1 MASDESTNK
10 NLFDLMDKATE
21 QIEKKKQ
28 KPVTMNQLFSIL
40 KEQGQNWRD
49 EHVKVLKNGEE
60 CIQYVPPRTIADI
73 LKRYVLFAVI
83 GKKEKDFEKANL
95 AYYDLDAGI
104 YKYNVT
110 SIQKLIIA
118 VERNA
123 NIKQRKETMEYLR
136 LDAPQKHPTDS
147 RNLIIVGNGVFNK
160 KTKKL
165 EPYSPKYIFTSKIS
179 TNYNPQAQEPN
190 FKGWSLSKWFKDI
203 AENDKDK
210 ETLLWQSL
218 ACSINP
224 NLTPDVA
231 IFLVDNG
238 QGRTGKSTF
247 ERLLENLVGIDNH
260 APLKLKEFENDFKL
274 ANAQGVK
281 LIIGDDNNPNDYN
294 KTSENFK
301 RVATG
306 ETILINPKSLP
317 LFSTQFNCFIVQS
330 MNGLPRF
337 KDDSDAL
344 LRRIKIIKFN
354 HQYNDKTA
362 NKDIKE
368 KYIKDKR
375 LLEWILSKVIIMD
388 FDFMIDTEESRQEIK
403 ELKIANDPVAY
414 YVNEHL
420 DDLKSK
426 RLPIVFLFKHFQATS
441 DYENNPQKMKQQT
454 FTRRI
459 RPLLESKGY
468 TYSRNSLAPLTY
480 WNTDDEKLLEQYDI
494 NYKYR
499 VKVDIAKYQPLFEK
513 PENNQDKTNI

>member
-1 MASDESTNK
+1 MTSNNID
-10 NLFDLMDKATE
+10 DLLDKATK
-21 QIEKKKQ
+21 QQEKQKQ
-28 KPVTMNQLFSIL
+28 KPVNMNQLFSIL

-60 CIQYVPPRTIADI
+60 RIQHVPPRTIADI
-73 LKRYVLFAVI
+73 LKRYVIFAVI

-110 SIQKLIIA
+110 NIQKLIIA
-118 VERNA
+118 VERSTS
-123 NIKQRKETMEYLR
+123 IKQRRETMEYLR
-136 LDAPQKHPTDS
+136 LEAQRKRPTDS

-179 TNYNPQAQEPN
+179 TNYNPQAQEPD
-190 FKGWSLSKWFKDI
+190 FKGWSLSEWFKDI

-260 APLKLKEFENDFKL
+260 APLKLKEFEEDFKL

-306 ETILINPKSLP
+306 ETILVNPKGQP
-317 LFSTQFNCFIVQS
+317 PFSTQFNCFIVQS

-375 LLEWILSKVIIMD
+375 LLEWILSKVIVMD
-388 FDFMIDTEESRQEIK
+388 FDFMTDTEESRQEIK

-414 YVNEHL
+414 YVNEYV
-420 DDLKSK
+420 DDIKSA
-426 RLPIVFLFKHFQATS
+426 RVPTMYHFKLFQATS
-441 DYENNPQKMKQQT
+441 DYENNPQKMKQST
-454 FTRRI
+454 FTRRLK
-459 RPLLESKGY
+459 PLLEAKGY
-468 TYSRNSLAPLTY
+468 TYSKNNLAPLTY
-480 WNTDDEKLLEQYDI
+480 WNVDDEKLLEKYDI

-499 VKVDIAKYQPLFEK
+499 FKVDIQKKQPLFEK
-513 PENNQDKTNI
+513 PQDDQNKSN

>member
-1 MASDESTNK
+1 MPENNMSD
-10 NLFDLMDKATE
+10 LLDKATE

-40 KEQGQNWRD
+40 KEQGQSWRD

-60 CIQYVPPRTIADI
+60 RIQYVPPRTIADI
-73 LKRYVLFAVI
+73 LKRYVIFAVI

-95 AYYDLDAGI
+95 AYYDLDDGI

-110 SIQKLIIA
+110 NIQKLIIA
-118 VERNA
+118 VERSTS
-123 NIKQRKETMEYLR
+123 IKQRRETMEYLR
-136 LDAPQKHPTDS
+136 LEAQRKRPSDDS
-147 RNLIIVGNGVFNK
+147 NLIIVGNGVFNK

-165 EPYSPKYIFTSKIS
+165 EPYNPRYIFTSKIS
-179 TNYNPQAQEPN
+179 TNYNPDAQEPN
-190 FKGWSLSKWFKDI
+190 FKGWSLSEWFKDI

-260 APLKLKEFENDFKL
+260 APLKLKEFEEDFKL

-306 ETILINPKSLP
+306 ETVLINPKGQP
-317 LFSTQFNCFIVQS
+317 PFSTQFNCFIVQS

-375 LLEWILSKVIIMD
+375 LLEWILSKVIVMD
-388 FDFMIDTEESRQEIK
+388 FDFMTDTEESQQEIK

-414 YVNEHL
+414 YVNEYV
-420 DDLKSK
+420 DDIKSA
-426 RLPIVFLFKHFQATS
+426 RVPTMYHFKLFQATS
-441 DYENNPQKMKQQT
+441 DYENNPQKMKQST
-454 FTRRI
+454 FTRRLK
-459 RPLLESKGY
+459 PLLEAKGY
-468 TYSRNSLAPLTY
+468 TYSKNNLAPLTY
-480 WNTDDEKLLEQYDI
+480 WNVDDEKLLERYDI

-499 VKVDIAKYQPLFEK
+499 FKVDIQKKQPLFEK
-513 PENNQDKTNI
+513 PQDDQNKSN

>member
-21 QIEKKKQ
+21 QIEKRKN
-28 KPVTMNQLFSIL
+28 KPATMTQLFSIL

-49 EHVKVLKNGEE
+49 EHIKVLKNGEE
-60 CIQYVPPRTIADI
+60 RIQYVPPRTIADI
-73 LKRYVLFAVI
+73 LKRYVIFAVI

-95 AYYDLDAGI
+95 AYYDLDDGI

-110 SIQKLIIA
+110 NIQKLIIA
-118 VERNA
+118 VERSTS
-123 NIKQRKETMEYLR
+123 IKQRRETMEYLR
-136 LDAPQKHPTDS
+136 LEAQRKRPSDDS
-147 RNLIIVGNGVFNK
+147 NLIIVGNGVFNK

-165 EPYSPKYIFTSKIS
+165 EPYNPRYIFTSKIS
-179 TNYNPQAQEPN
+179 TNYNPQAQEPD
-190 FKGWSLSKWFKDI
+190 FKGWSLSEWFKDI

-210 ETLLWQSL
+210 EKLLWQSL

-260 APLKLKEFENDFKL
+260 APLKLKEFEEDFKL

-306 ETILINPKSLP
+306 ETVLINPKGQP
-317 LFSTQFNCFIVQS
+317 PFSTQFNCFIVQS

-388 FDFMIDTEESRQEIK
+388 FDFMTDTEESRQEIK

-414 YVNEHL
+414 YVNTYVDE
-420 DDLKSK
+420 LKSL
-426 RLPIVFLFKHFQATS
+426 RVPTMFHFKLFQATS
-441 DYENNPQKMKQQT
+441 DYENDPQKMKQST
-454 FTRRI
+454 FTRRLK
-459 RPLLESKGY
+459 PLLEAKGY
-468 TYSRNSLAPLTY
+468 TYSKNTLAPLTY
-480 WNTDDEKLLEQYDI
+480 WNTDDEKLLEKYDI

-499 VKVDIAKYQPLFEK
+499 FKVKITKYQPLFEK
-513 PENNQDKTNI
+513 STR

>member
-1 MASDESTNK
+1 MTSNNID
-10 NLFDLMDKATE
+10 DLLDKATK
-21 QIEKKKQ
+21 QQEKQKQ
-28 KPVTMNQLFSIL
+28 KPVTMSQLFSIL

-60 CIQYVPPRTIADI
+60 KIQHIPPRTIADI
-73 LKRYVLFAVI
+73 LKRYVIFAVI

-110 SIQKLIIA
+110 NIQKLIIA
-118 VERNA
+118 VERSTS
-123 NIKQRKETMEYLR
+123 IKQRRETMEYLR
-136 LDAPQKHPTDS
+136 LEAQRKRPSDDS
-147 RNLIIVGNGVFNK
+147 NLIIVGNGVFNK

-165 EPYSPKYIFTSKIS
+165 EPYNPRYIFTSKIS
-179 TNYNPQAQEPN
+179 TNYNPEAPEPN
-190 FKGWSLSKWFKDI
+190 FEGWSLSEWFKDI
-203 AENDKDK
+203 AEDDKDK

-231 IFLVDNG
+231 IFLVDSG

-260 APLKLKEFENDFKL
+260 APLKLKEFEEDFKL

-306 ETILINPKSLP
+306 ENVLINPKGQP
-317 LFSTQFNCFIVQS
+317 PFSTQFNCFIVQS

-375 LLEWILSKVIIMD
+375 LLEWILSKVIVMD
-388 FDFMIDTEESRQEIK
+388 FDFMTDTEESRQEIK

-414 YVNEHL
+414 YVNEYV
-420 DDLKSK
+420 DDIKSA
-426 RLPIVFLFKHFQATS
+426 RVPTMYHFKLFQATS
-441 DYENNPQKMKQQT
+441 DYENNPQKMKQST
-454 FTRRI
+454 FTRRLK
-459 RPLLESKGY
+459 PLLEAKGY
-468 TYSRNSLAPLTY
+468 TYSKNNLAPLTY
-480 WNTDDEKLLEQYDI
+480 WNIDDEKLLEKYDI

-499 VKVDIAKYQPLFEK
+499 FKVDIQKKQPLFEK
-513 PENNQDKTNI
+513 PQDDQNKSN

>member
-10 NLFDLMDKATE
+10 SLFDLMDKATE
-21 QIEKKKQ
+21 QQEKQKQ
-28 KPVTMNQLFSIL
+28 KPVTMTQLFSIL
-40 KEQGQNWRD
+40 REQGQNWRD

-60 CIQYVPPRTIADI
+60 RIQHVPPRTIADI
-73 LKRYVLFAVI
+73 LKRYVIFAVI

-95 AYYDLDAGI
+95 AYYDLDDGI

-110 SIQKLIIA
+110 NIQKLIIA
-118 VERNA
+118 VERSTS
-123 NIKQRKETMEYLR
+123 IKQRRETMEYLR
-136 LDAPQKHPTDS
+136 LEAQRKRPSDDS
-147 RNLIIVGNGVFNK
+147 NLIIVGNGVFNK

-165 EPYSPKYIFTSKIS
+165 EPYNPRYIFTSKIS
-179 TNYNPQAQEPN
+179 TNYNPQAQEPD
-190 FKGWSLSKWFKDI
+190 FKGWSLSNWFKDI

-210 ETLLWQSL
+210 EKLLWQSL

-260 APLKLKEFENDFKL
+260 APLKLKEFEEDFKL

-306 ETILINPKSLP
+306 ETILVNPKGQP
-317 LFSTQFNCFIVQS
+317 PFSTQFNCFIVQS

-375 LLEWILSKVIIMD
+375 LLEWILSKVIVMD
-388 FDFMIDTEESRQEIK
+388 FDFMTDTEESRQEIK

-414 YVNEHL
+414 YVNEYV
-420 DDLKSK
+420 DDIKSA
-426 RLPIVFLFKHFQATS
+426 RVPTMYHFKLFQATS
-441 DYENNPQKMKQQT
+441 DYENNPQKMKQST
-454 FTRRI
+454 FTRRLK
-459 RPLLESKGY
+459 PLLEAKGY
-468 TYSRNSLAPLTY
+468 TYSKNNLAPLTY
-480 WNTDDEKLLEQYDI
+480 WNVDDEKLLEKYDI

-499 VKVDIAKYQPLFEK
+499 FKVDIQKKQPLFEK
-513 PENNQDKTNI
+513 PQDDQNKSN

>member
-1 MASDESTNK
+1 MTSNNID
-10 NLFDLMDKATE
+10 DLLDKATK
-21 QIEKKKQ
+21 QQEKQKQ
-28 KPVTMNQLFSIL
+28 KPVNMNQLFSIL
-40 KEQGQNWRD
+40 KEQGQSWRD

-60 CIQYVPPRTIADI
+60 RIQHVPPRTIADI
-73 LKRYVLFAVI
+73 LKKYVIFAVI

-95 AYYDLDAGI
+95 AYYDLDDGI

-110 SIQKLIIA
+110 NIQKLIIA
-118 VERNA
+118 VERSTS
-123 NIKQRKETMEYLR
+123 IKQRRETMEYLR
-136 LDAPQKHPTDS
+136 LEAQRKHPSDDS
-147 RNLIIVGNGVFNK
+147 NLIIVGNGVFNK

-165 EPYSPKYIFTSKIS
+165 EPYNPRYIFTSKIS
-179 TNYNPQAQEPN
+179 TNYNPEAPEPN
-190 FKGWSLSKWFKDI
+190 FKGWSLSSWFKDI

-210 ETLLWQSL
+210 DTLLWQSL

-260 APLKLKEFENDFKL
+260 APLKLKEFEEDFKL

-306 ETILINPKSLP
+306 ETVLINPKGQP
-317 LFSTQFNCFIVQS
+317 PFSTQFNCFIVQS

-388 FDFMIDTEESRQEIK
+388 FDFMTDTEESRQEIK

-414 YVNEHL
+414 YVNEYV
-420 DDLKSK
+420 DDIKSA
-426 RLPIVFLFKHFQATS
+426 RVPTMYHFKLFQATS
-441 DYENNPQKMKQQT
+441 DYENNPQKMKQST
-454 FTRRI
+454 FTRRLK
-459 RPLLESKGY
+459 PLLEAKGY
-468 TYSRNSLAPLTY
+468 TYSKNNLAPLTY
-480 WNTDDEKLLEQYDI
+480 WNVDDEKLLEKYDI

-499 VKVDIAKYQPLFEK
+499 FKVDIQKKQPLFEK
-513 PENNQDKTNI
+513 PQDDQNKSN

>member
-1 MASDESTNK
+1 MTSNNID
-10 NLFDLMDKATE
+10 DLLDKATK
-21 QIEKKKQ
+21 QQEKQKQ

-60 CIQYVPPRTIADI
+60 KIQHIPPRTIADI
-73 LKRYVLFAVI
+73 LKRYVIFAVI

-95 AYYDLDAGI
+95 AYYDLDDGI

-110 SIQKLIIA
+110 NIQKLIIA
-118 VERNA
+118 VERSTS
-123 NIKQRKETMEYLR
+123 IKQRRETMEYLR
-136 LDAPQKHPTDS
+136 LEAQRKRPSDDS
-147 RNLIIVGNGVFNK
+147 NLIIVGNGVFNK
-160 KTKKL
+160 NTKKL
-165 EPYSPKYIFTSKIS
+165 EPYNPRYIFTSKIS

-190 FKGWSLSKWFKDI
+190 FKGWSLSEWFKDI

-260 APLKLKEFENDFKL
+260 APLKLKEFEEDFKL

-306 ETILINPKSLP
+306 ETVLINPKGQP
-317 LFSTQFNCFIVQS
+317 PFSTQFNCFIVQS

-375 LLEWILSKVIIMD
+375 LLEWILSKVIVMD
-388 FDFMIDTEESRQEIK
+388 FDFMTDTEESRQEIK

-414 YVNEHL
+414 YVNEYI
-420 DDLKSK
+420 DDIKSA
-426 RLPIVFLFKHFQATS
+426 RVPTMYHFKLFQATS
-441 DYENNPQKMKQQT
+441 DYENNPQKMKQST
-454 FTRRI
+454 FTRRLK
-459 RPLLESKGY
+459 PLLDAKGY
-468 TYSRNSLAPLTY
+468 TYSKNNLAPLTY
-480 WNTDDEKLLEQYDI
+480 WNVDDEKLLEKYDI

-499 VKVDIAKYQPLFEK
+499 FKVDIQKKQPLFEK
-513 PENNQDKTNI
+513 PQDDQNKSN

>member
-1 MASDESTNK
+1 M
-10 NLFDLMDKATE
+10 LFR
-21 QIEKKKQ
+21 
-28 KPVTMNQLFSIL
+28 S
-40 KEQGQNWRD
+40 
-49 EHVKVLKNGEE
+49 
-60 CIQYVPPRTIADI
+60 
-73 LKRYVLFAVI
+73 
-83 GKKEKDFEKANL
+83 
-95 AYYDLDAGI
+95 
-104 YKYNVT
+104 
-110 SIQKLIIA
+110 
-118 VERNA
+118 
-123 NIKQRKETMEYLR
+123 
-136 LDAPQKHPTDS
+136 
-147 RNLIIVGNGVFNK
+147 
-160 KTKKL
+160 
-165 EPYSPKYIFTSKIS
+165 
-179 TNYNPQAQEPN
+179 QAQEPN
-190 FKGWSLSKWFKDI
+190 FKGWSLSSWFKDI

-375 LLEWILSKVIIMD
+375 LLEWILSKVIVMD
-388 FDFMIDTEESRQEIK
+388 FDFMTDTEESRQEIK

-414 YVNEHL
+414 YVNEHI
-420 DDLKSK
+420 DDLKSQ

-459 RPLLESKGY
+459 RPLLEAKGY
-468 TYSRNSLAPLTY
+468 TYSRNNLAPLNY
-480 WNTDDEKLLEQYDI
+480 WNVDDKKLLEQYDI

-499 VKVDIAKYQPLFEK
+499 VKVEIQKKQPLFEK
-513 PENNQDKTNI
+513 PDEPDQKAE

>member
-1 MASDESTNK
+1 MAENNMSD
-10 NLFDLMDKATE
+10 LLDKATNK
-21 QIEKKKQ
+21 IEKQKQ
-28 KPVTMNQLFSIL
+28 KPVNMNQLFSIL
-40 KEQGQNWRD
+40 KDQGQSWRD

-60 CIQYVPPRTIADI
+60 RIQHVPPRTIADI
-73 LKRYVLFAVI
+73 LKKYVIFAVI

-110 SIQKLIIA
+110 NIQKLIIA
-118 VERNA
+118 VERSTS
-123 NIKQRKETMEYLR
+123 IKQRRETMEYLR
-136 LDAPQKHPTDS
+136 LEAQRKRPSDDS
-147 RNLIIVGNGVFNK
+147 NLIIVGNGVFNK

-165 EPYSPKYIFTSKIS
+165 EPYNPRYIFTSKIS
-179 TNYNPQAQEPN
+179 TNYNPQAQEPD
-190 FKGWSLSKWFKDI
+190 FKGWSLSEWFKDI

-218 ACSINP
+218 ACAINP

-260 APLKLKEFENDFKL
+260 APLKLKEFEEDFKL

-306 ETILINPKSLP
+306 ETILVNPKGQP
-317 LFSTQFNCFIVQS
+317 PFSTQFNCFIVQS

-375 LLEWILSKVIIMD
+375 LLEWILSKVIVMA
-388 FDFMIDTEESRQEIK
+388 FDFMTDTEESRQEIK

-414 YVNEHL
+414 YVNEYV
-420 DDLKSK
+420 DDIKSA
-426 RLPIVFLFKHFQATS
+426 RVPTMYHFKLFQATS
-441 DYENNPQKMKQQT
+441 DYENNPQKMKQST
-454 FTRRI
+454 FTRRLK
-459 RPLLESKGY
+459 PLLEAKGY
-468 TYSRNSLAPLTY
+468 TYSKNNLAPLTY
-480 WNTDDEKLLEQYDI
+480 WNVDDEKLLEKYDI

-499 VKVDIAKYQPLFEK
+499 FKVDIQKKQPLFEK
-513 PENNQDKTNI
+513 PQDDQNKSN

>member
-10 NLFDLMDKATE
+10 GLFDLMDKATE
-21 QIEKKKQ
+21 QMEKKKQ

-60 CIQYVPPRTIADI
+60 RIQYVPPRTIADI
-73 LKRYVLFAVI
+73 LKRYVIFAVI

-95 AYYDLDAGI
+95 AYYDLDDGI

-110 SIQKLIIA
+110 NIQKLIIA
-118 VERNA
+118 VERSTS
-123 NIKQRKETMEYLR
+123 IKQRRETMEYLR
-136 LDAPQKHPTDS
+136 LEAQRKRPSDDS
-147 RNLIIVGNGVFNK
+147 NLIIVGNGVFNK

-165 EPYSPKYIFTSKIS
+165 EPYNPRYIFTSKIS
-179 TNYNPQAQEPN
+179 TNYNPQAQEPD
-190 FKGWSLSKWFKDI
+190 FKGWSLSEWFKDI

-260 APLKLKEFENDFKL
+260 APLKLKEFEEDFKL

-306 ETILINPKSLP
+306 ETVLINPKGQP
-317 LFSTQFNCFIVQS
+317 PFSTQFNCFIVQS

-375 LLEWILSKVIIMD
+375 LLEWILSKVIVMD
-388 FDFMIDTEESRQEIK
+388 FDFMTDTEESRQEIK

-414 YVNEHL
+414 YVNEYV
-420 DDLKSK
+420 DDIKSA
-426 RLPIVFLFKHFQATS
+426 RVPTMYHFKLFQATS
-441 DYENNPQKMKQQT
+441 DYENNPQKMKQST
-454 FTRRI
+454 FTRRLK
-459 RPLLESKGY
+459 PLLEAKGY
-468 TYSRNSLAPLTY
+468 TYSKNNLAPLTY
-480 WNTDDEKLLEQYDI
+480 WNTDDEKLLEKYDI

-499 VKVDIAKYQPLFEK
+499 FKVDIQKKQPLFEK
-513 PENNQDKTNI
+513 PQDDQNKSN

>member
-10 NLFDLMDKATE
+10 GLFDLMDKATE
-21 QIEKKKQ
+21 QMEQRKNE
-28 KPVTMNQLFSIL
+28 PTTMTQLFSIL
-40 KEQGQNWRD
+40 REQGQNWRN

-60 CIQYVPPRTIADI
+60 RIQYVPPRTIADI
-73 LKRYVLFAVI
+73 LKRYVIFAVI

-95 AYYDLDAGI
+95 AYYDLDDGI

-110 SIQKLIIA
+110 NIQKLIIA
-118 VERNA
+118 VERSTS
-123 NIKQRKETMEYLR
+123 IKQRRETMEYLR
-136 LDAPQKHPTDS
+136 LEAQRKHPSDDS
-147 RNLIIVGNGVFNK
+147 NLIIVGNGVFNK

-165 EPYSPKYIFTSKIS
+165 EPYNPRYIFTSKIS

-190 FKGWSLSKWFKDI
+190 FKGWSLSEWFKDI

-210 ETLLWQSL
+210 EKLLWQSL

-260 APLKLKEFENDFKL
+260 APLKLKEFEEDFKL

-306 ETILINPKSLP
+306 ETVLINPKGQP
-317 LFSTQFNCFIVQS
+317 PFSTQFNCFIVQS

-354 HQYNDKTA
+354 HQYNDSTA

-388 FDFMIDTEESRQEIK
+388 FDFMTDTEESRQEIK

-414 YVNEHL
+414 YVNTYIDE
-420 DDLKSK
+420 LKSL
-426 RLPIVFLFKHFQATS
+426 RVPTMFHFKLFQATS
-441 DYENNPQKMKQQT
+441 DYENNPQKMKQST
-454 FTRRI
+454 FTRRLK
-459 RPLLESKGY
+459 PLLEAKGY
-468 TYSRNSLAPLTY
+468 TYSKNTLAPLTY
-480 WNTDDEKLLEQYDI
+480 WNTDDEKLLEKYDI

-499 VKVDIAKYQPLFEK
+499 FKVEITKYQPLFEK
-513 PENNQDKTNI
+513 STR

>member
-1 MASDESTNK
+1 MPENNMSD
-10 NLFDLMDKATE
+10 LLDKATNKM
-21 QIEKKKQ
+21 EKQKQ

-60 CIQYVPPRTIADI
+60 RIQHVPPRTIADI
-73 LKRYVLFAVI
+73 LKRYVIFAVI

-95 AYYDLDAGI
+95 AYYDLDDGI

-110 SIQKLIIA
+110 NIQKLIIA
-118 VERNA
+118 VERSTS
-123 NIKQRKETMEYLR
+123 IKQRRETMEYLR
-136 LDAPQKHPTDS
+136 LEAQRKRPSDDS
-147 RNLIIVGNGVFNK
+147 NLIIVGNGVFNK

-165 EPYSPKYIFTSKIS
+165 EPYNPRYIFTSKIS
-179 TNYNPQAQEPN
+179 TNYNPQAQEPD
-190 FKGWSLSKWFKDI
+190 FKGWSLSNWFKDI
-203 AENDKDK
+203 AENDRDK
-210 ETLLWQSL
+210 EKLLWQSL

-260 APLKLKEFENDFKL
+260 APLKLKEFEEDFKL

-306 ETILINPKSLP
+306 ETVLINPKGQP
-317 LFSTQFNCFIVQS
+317 PFSTQFNCFIVQS

-375 LLEWILSKVIIMD
+375 LLEWILSKVIVMD
-388 FDFMIDTEESRQEIK
+388 FDFMTDTEESRQEIK

-414 YVNEHL
+414 YVNEYI
-420 DDLKSK
+420 DDIKSA
-426 RLPIVFLFKHFQATS
+426 RVPTMYHFKLFQATS
-441 DYENNPQKMKQQT
+441 DYENNPQKMKQST
-454 FTRRI
+454 FTRRLK
-459 RPLLESKGY
+459 PLLEAKGY
-468 TYSRNSLAPLTY
+468 TYSKNNLAPLTY
-480 WNTDDEKLLEQYDI
+480 WNIDDEKLLEKYDI

-499 VKVDIAKYQPLFEK
+499 FKVDIQKKQPLFEK
-513 PENNQDKTNI
+513 PQDDQNKSN

>member
-1 MASDESTNK
+1 MTSNNID
-10 NLFDLMDKATE
+10 DLLDKATE

-28 KPVTMNQLFSIL
+28 KPVNMNQLFSIL

-60 CIQYVPPRTIADI
+60 RIQYVPPRTIADI
-73 LKRYVLFAVI
+73 LKKYVIFAVI

-110 SIQKLIIA
+110 NIQKLIIA
-118 VERNA
+118 VERSTS
-123 NIKQRKETMEYLR
+123 IKQRRETMEYLR
-136 LDAPQKHPTDS
+136 LEAQRKRPSDDS
-147 RNLIIVGNGVFNK
+147 NLIIVGNGVFNK

-165 EPYSPKYIFTSKIS
+165 EPYNPRYIFTSKIS
-179 TNYNPQAQEPN
+179 TNYNPDAQEPD
-190 FKGWSLSKWFKDI
+190 FKGWSLSEWFKDI

-260 APLKLKEFENDFKL
+260 APLKLKEFEEDFKL

-306 ETILINPKSLP
+306 ETVLINPKGQP
-317 LFSTQFNCFIVQS
+317 PFSTQFNCFIVQS

-375 LLEWILSKVIIMD
+375 LLEWILSKVIVMD
-388 FDFMIDTEESRQEIK
+388 FDFMTDTEESRQEIK

-414 YVNEHL
+414 YVNEYV
-420 DDLKSK
+420 DDIKSA
-426 RLPIVFLFKHFQATS
+426 RVPTMYHFKLFQATS
-441 DYENNPQKMKQQT
+441 DYENNPQKMKQST
-454 FTRRI
+454 FTRRLK
-459 RPLLESKGY
+459 PLLEAKGY
-468 TYSRNSLAPLTY
+468 TYSKNNLAPLTY
-480 WNTDDEKLLEQYDI
+480 WNVDDEKLLEKYDI

-499 VKVDIAKYQPLFEK
+499 FKVDIQKKQPLFEK
-513 PENNQDKTNI
+513 PQDDQNKSN

>member
-1 MASDESTNK
+1 
-10 NLFDLMDKATE
+10 MDKATE

-28 KPVTMNQLFSIL
+28 KPVNMNQLFSIL
-40 KEQGQNWRD
+40 KEQGQSWRD

-60 CIQYVPPRTIADI
+60 RIQHVPPRTIADI
-73 LKRYVLFAVI
+73 LKKYVIFAVI

-95 AYYDLDAGI
+95 AYYDLDDGI

-110 SIQKLIIA
+110 NIQKLIIA
-118 VERNA
+118 VERSTS
-123 NIKQRKETMEYLR
+123 IKQRRETMEYLR
-136 LDAPQKHPTDS
+136 LEAQRKRPSDDS
-147 RNLIIVGNGVFNK
+147 NLIIVGNGVFNK

-165 EPYSPKYIFTSKIS
+165 EPYNPRYIFTSKIS
-179 TNYNPQAQEPN
+179 TNYNPEAQEPD
-190 FKGWSLSKWFKDI
+190 FKGWSLSEWFKDI

-218 ACSINP
+218 ACAINP

-260 APLKLKEFENDFKL
+260 APLKLKEFEEDFKL

-306 ETILINPKSLP
+306 ETILINPKGQP
-317 LFSTQFNCFIVQS
+317 PFSTQFNCFIVQS

-375 LLEWILSKVIIMD
+375 LLEWILSKVIVMD
-388 FDFMIDTEESRQEIK
+388 FDFMTDTEESRQEIK

-414 YVNEHL
+414 YVNEYV
-420 DDLKSK
+420 DDIKSA
-426 RLPIVFLFKHFQATS
+426 RAPTMYHFKLFQATS
-441 DYENNPQKMKQQT
+441 DYENNPQKMKQST
-454 FTRRI
+454 FTRRLK
-459 RPLLESKGY
+459 PLLEAKGC
-468 TYSRNSLAPLTY
+468 TYSKNNLAPLTY
-480 WNTDDEKLLEQYDI
+480 WNVDDEKLLEKYDI

-499 VKVDIAKYQPLFEK
+499 FKVDVQKKQPLFEK
-513 PENNQDKTNI
+513 PQDDQNKSN

>member
-10 NLFDLMDKATE
+10 SLFDLMDKATE
-21 QIEKKKQ
+21 QQEKQKE

-60 CIQYVPPRTIADI
+60 RIQHVPPRTIADI
-73 LKRYVLFAVI
+73 LKRYVIFAVI

-110 SIQKLIIA
+110 NIQKLIIA
-118 VERNA
+118 VERSTS
-123 NIKQRKETMEYLR
+123 IKQRRETMEYLR
-136 LDAPQKHPTDS
+136 LEAQRKRPSDDS
-147 RNLIIVGNGVFNK
+147 NLIIVGNGVFNK
-160 KTKKL
+160 KAKKL
-165 EPYSPKYIFTSKIS
+165 EPYNPRYIFTSKIS
-179 TNYNPQAQEPN
+179 TNYNPEAQEPD
-190 FKGWSLSKWFKDI
+190 FKGWSLSEWFKDI

-218 ACSINP
+218 ACAINP

-260 APLKLKEFENDFKL
+260 APLKLKEFEEDFKL

-306 ETILINPKSLP
+306 ETILINPKGQP
-317 LFSTQFNCFIVQS
+317 PFSTQFNCFIVQS

-375 LLEWILSKVIIMD
+375 LLEWILSKVIVMD
-388 FDFMIDTEESRQEIK
+388 FDFMTDTEESRQEIK

-414 YVNEHL
+414 YVNEHI
-420 DDLKSK
+420 DDLKSQ

-459 RPLLESKGY
+459 RPLLEAKGY
-468 TYSRNSLAPLTY
+468 TYNRNNLAPLTY

-499 VKVDIAKYQPLFEK
+499 VKVEIQKKQPLFEK
-513 PENNQDKTNI
+513 PDEPDQKAE

>member
-1 MASDESTNK
+1 MPENNMSD
-10 NLFDLMDKATE
+10 LLDKATE

-28 KPVTMNQLFSIL
+28 KPVNMNQLFNIL

-60 CIQYVPPRTIADI
+60 RIQHVPPRTIADI
-73 LKRYVLFAVI
+73 LKRYVIFAVI

-110 SIQKLIIA
+110 NIQKLIIA
-118 VERNA
+118 VERSTS
-123 NIKQRKETMEYLR
+123 IKQRRETMEYLR
-136 LDAPQKHPTDS
+136 LEAQRKRPSDDS
-147 RNLIIVGNGVFNK
+147 NLIIVGNGVFNK

-165 EPYSPKYIFTSKIS
+165 EPYNPRYIFTSKIS
-179 TNYNPQAQEPN
+179 TNYNPDAQEPN
-190 FKGWSLSKWFKDI
+190 FKGWSLSEWFKDI

-260 APLKLKEFENDFKL
+260 APLKLKEFEEDFKL

-306 ETILINPKSLP
+306 ETVLINPKGQP
-317 LFSTQFNCFIVQS
+317 PFSTQFNCFIVQS

-354 HQYNDKTA
+354 HQYNDSTA

-375 LLEWILSKVIIMD
+375 LLEWILSKVIVMD
-388 FDFMIDTEESRQEIK
+388 FDFMTDTEESRQEIK

-414 YVNEHL
+414 YVNTYVDE
-420 DDLKSK
+420 LKSL
-426 RLPIVFLFKHFQATS
+426 RVPTMFHFKLFQATS
-441 DYENNPQKMKQQT
+441 DYENNPQKMKQST
-454 FTRRI
+454 FTRRLK
-459 RPLLESKGY
+459 PLLEAKGY
-468 TYSRNSLAPLTY
+468 TYSKNNLAPLTY
-480 WNTDDEKLLEQYDI
+480 WNVDDEKLLEKYDI

-499 VKVDIAKYQPLFEK
+499 FKVDIQKKQPLFEK
-513 PENNQDKTNI
+513 PQDDQNKSN

>member
-10 NLFDLMDKATE
+10 GLFDLMDKATKQQE
-21 QIEKKKQ
+21 KQ
-28 KPVTMNQLFSIL
+28 KQNPVTMTQLFSIL

-60 CIQYVPPRTIADI
+60 RIQHVPPRTIADI
-73 LKRYVLFAVI
+73 LKRYVIFAVI

-95 AYYDLDAGI
+95 AYYDLDDGI

-110 SIQKLIIA
+110 NIQKLIIA
-118 VERNA
+118 VERSTS
-123 NIKQRKETMEYLR
+123 IKQRRETMEYLR
-136 LDAPQKHPTDS
+136 LEAQRKHPSDDS
-147 RNLIIVGNGVFNK
+147 NLIIVGNGVFNK

-165 EPYSPKYIFTSKIS
+165 EPYNPRYIFTSKIS
-179 TNYNPQAQEPN
+179 TNYNPQAQEPD
-190 FKGWSLSKWFKDI
+190 FKGWSLSSWFKDI

-260 APLKLKEFENDFKL
+260 APLKLKEFEEDFKL

-306 ETILINPKSLP
+306 ETVLINPKGQP
-317 LFSTQFNCFIVQS
+317 PFSTQFNCFIVQS

-388 FDFMIDTEESRQEIK
+388 FDFMTDTEESRQEIK

-414 YVNEHL
+414 YVNEHI
-420 DDLKSK
+420 DELKSQ
-426 RLPIVFLFKHFQATS
+426 RLPTVFLFKHFQATS

-454 FTRRI
+454 FTRRLK
-459 RPLLESKGY
+459 PLLESKGY
-468 TYSRNSLAPLTY
+468 IYSKKNLAPLTY
-480 WNTDDEKLLEQYDI
+480 WNVDDEKLLEQYDI

-499 VKVDIAKYQPLFEK
+499 VKVDITKCQPLFER
-513 PENNQDKTNI
+513 PQDNDNKTD

>member
-1 MASDESTNK
+1 MTSNNID
-10 NLFDLMDKATE
+10 DLLDKATK
-21 QIEKKKQ
+21 QQEKQKQ

-60 CIQYVPPRTIADI
+60 KIQHIPPRTIADI
-73 LKRYVLFAVI
+73 LKRYVIFAVI

-95 AYYDLDAGI
+95 AYYDLDDGI

-110 SIQKLIIA
+110 NIQKLIIA
-118 VERNA
+118 VERSTS
-123 NIKQRKETMEYLR
+123 IKQRRETMEYLR
-136 LDAPQKHPTDS
+136 LEAQRKRPSDDS
-147 RNLIIVGNGVFNK
+147 NLIIVGNGVFNK
-160 KTKKL
+160 NTKKL
-165 EPYSPKYIFTSKIS
+165 EPYNPRYIFTSKIS

-190 FKGWSLSKWFKDI
+190 FKGWSLSEWFKDI
-203 AENDKDK
+203 AENDEDK

-260 APLKLKEFENDFKL
+260 APLKLKEFEEDFKL

-306 ETILINPKSLP
+306 ETVLINPKGQP
-317 LFSTQFNCFIVQS
+317 PFSTQFNCFIVQS

-375 LLEWILSKVIIMD
+375 LLEWILSKVIVMD
-388 FDFMIDTEESRQEIK
+388 FDFMTDTEESRQEIK

-414 YVNEHL
+414 YVNEYI
-420 DDLKSK
+420 DDIKSA
-426 RLPIVFLFKHFQATS
+426 RVPTMYHFKLFQATS
-441 DYENNPQKMKQQT
+441 DYENNPQKMKQST
-454 FTRRI
+454 FTRRLK
-459 RPLLESKGY
+459 PLLEAKGY
-468 TYSRNSLAPLTY
+468 TYSKNNLAPLTY
-480 WNTDDEKLLEQYDI
+480 WNVDDEKLLEKYDI

-499 VKVDIAKYQPLFEK
+499 FKVDIQKKQPLFEK
-513 PENNQDKTNI
+513 PQDDQNKSN

>member
-1 MASDESTNK
+1 MPENNMSDLLDIATNK
-10 NLFDLMDKATE
+10 L
-21 QIEKKKQ
+21 EKQKQ
-28 KPVTMNQLFSIL
+28 KPVNMNQLFSIL
-40 KEQGQNWRD
+40 KEQGQSWRD

-60 CIQYVPPRTIADI
+60 RIQHVPPRTIADI
-73 LKRYVLFAVI
+73 LKRYVIFAVI

-110 SIQKLIIA
+110 NIQKLIIA
-118 VERNA
+118 VERSTS
-123 NIKQRKETMEYLR
+123 IKQRRETMEYLR
-136 LDAPQKHPTDS
+136 LEAQRKRPSDDS
-147 RNLIIVGNGVFNK
+147 NLIIVGNGVFNK

-165 EPYSPKYIFTSKIS
+165 EPYNPRYIFTSKIS
-179 TNYNPQAQEPN
+179 TNYNPQAQEPD
-190 FKGWSLSKWFKDI
+190 FKGWSLSEWFKDI

-260 APLKLKEFENDFKL
+260 APLKLKEFEEDFKL

-306 ETILINPKSLP
+306 ETVLINPKGQP
-317 LFSTQFNCFIVQS
+317 PFSTQFNCFIVQS

-388 FDFMIDTEESRQEIK
+388 FDFMTDTEESRQEIK

-414 YVNEHL
+414 YVNEYV
-420 DDLKSK
+420 DDIKSA
-426 RLPIVFLFKHFQATS
+426 RVPTMYHFKLFQATS
-441 DYENNPQKMKQQT
+441 DYENNPQKMKQST
-454 FTRRI
+454 FTRRLK
-459 RPLLESKGY
+459 PLLEAKGY
-468 TYSRNSLAPLTY
+468 TYSKNNLAPLTY
-480 WNTDDEKLLEQYDI
+480 WNVDDEKLLEKYDI

-499 VKVDIAKYQPLFEK
+499 FKVDIQKKQPLFEK
-513 PENNQDKTNI
+513 PQDDQNKSN

>member
-10 NLFDLMDKATE
+10 SLFDLMDKATE
-21 QIEKKKQ
+21 QQEKQKE

-60 CIQYVPPRTIADI
+60 RIQHVPPRTIADI
-73 LKRYVLFAVI
+73 LKRYVIFAVI

-95 AYYDLDAGI
+95 AYYDLDDGI

-110 SIQKLIIA
+110 NIQKLIIA
-118 VERNA
+118 VERSTS
-123 NIKQRKETMEYLR
+123 IKQRRETMEYLR
-136 LDAPQKHPTDS
+136 LEAQRKRPSDDS
-147 RNLIIVGNGVFNK
+147 NLIIVGNGVFNK

-165 EPYSPKYIFTSKIS
+165 EPYNPRYIFTSKIS
-179 TNYNPQAQEPN
+179 TNYNPQAQEPD
-190 FKGWSLSKWFKDI
+190 FKGWSLSNWFKDI

-260 APLKLKEFENDFKL
+260 APLKLKEFEEDFKL

-306 ETILINPKSLP
+306 ETVLINPKGQP
-317 LFSTQFNCFIVQS
+317 PFSTQFNCFIVQS

-375 LLEWILSKVIIMD
+375 LLEWILSKVIVMD
-388 FDFMIDTEESRQEIK
+388 FDFMTDTEESRQEIK

-414 YVNEHL
+414 YVNEYV
-420 DDLKSK
+420 DDIKSA
-426 RLPIVFLFKHFQATS
+426 RVPTMYHFKLFQATS
-441 DYENNPQKMKQQT
+441 YYLKKKKKMKQST
-454 FTRRI
+454 FTRRLK
-459 RPLLESKGY
+459 PLLEAKGY
-468 TYSRNSLAPLTY
+468 TYSKNNLAPLTY
-480 WNTDDEKLLEQYDI
+480 WNVDDEKLLEKYDI

-499 VKVDIAKYQPLFEK
+499 FKVDIQKKQPLFEK
-513 PENNQDKTNI
+513 PQDDQNKSN

>member
-10 NLFDLMDKATE
+10 GLFDLMDKATE
-21 QIEKKKQ
+21 QQEKQKQ

-60 CIQYVPPRTIADI
+60 RIQYVPPRTIADI
-73 LKRYVLFAVI
+73 LKRYVIFAVI

-110 SIQKLIIA
+110 NIQKLIIA
-118 VERNA
+118 VERSTS
-123 NIKQRKETMEYLR
+123 IKQRRETMEYLR
-136 LDAPQKHPTDS
+136 LEAQRKRPSDDS
-147 RNLIIVGNGVFNK
+147 NLIIVGNGVFNK

-165 EPYSPKYIFTSKIS
+165 EPYNPRYIFTSKIS
-179 TNYNPQAQEPN
+179 TNYNPDAQEPD
-190 FKGWSLSKWFKDI
+190 FKGWSLSEWFKDI

-260 APLKLKEFENDFKL
+260 APLKLKEFEEDFKL
-274 ANAQGVK
+274 ANAQGAK

-306 ETILINPKSLP
+306 ETVLINPKGQP
-317 LFSTQFNCFIVQS
+317 PFSTQFNCFIVQS

-354 HQYNDKTA
+354 HQYNDSTA

-388 FDFMIDTEESRQEIK
+388 FDFMTDTEESRQEIK

-414 YVNEHL
+414 YVNEYV
-420 DDLKSK
+420 DDIKSA
-426 RLPIVFLFKHFQATS
+426 RVPTMYHFKLFQATS
-441 DYENNPQKMKQQT
+441 DYENNPQKMKQST
-454 FTRRI
+454 FTRRLK
-459 RPLLESKGY
+459 PLLEAKGY
-468 TYSRNSLAPLTY
+468 TYSKNNLAPLTY
-480 WNTDDEKLLEQYDI
+480 WNVDDEKLLEKYDI

-499 VKVDIAKYQPLFEK
+499 FKVDIQKKQPLFEK
-513 PENNQDKTNI
+513 PQDDQNKSN

>member
-10 NLFDLMDKATE
+10 SLFDLMDKATE
-21 QIEKKKQ
+21 QQEKQKE

-60 CIQYVPPRTIADI
+60 RIQYVPPRTIADI
-73 LKRYVLFAVI
+73 LKRYVIFAVI

-95 AYYDLDAGI
+95 AYYDLDDGI

-110 SIQKLIIA
+110 NIQKLIIA
-118 VERNA
+118 VERSTS
-123 NIKQRKETMEYLR
+123 IKQRRETMEYLR
-136 LDAPQKHPTDS
+136 LEAQRKRPSDDS
-147 RNLIIVGNGVFNK
+147 NLIIVGNGVFNK

-165 EPYSPKYIFTSKIS
+165 EPYNPRYIFTSKIS
-179 TNYNPQAQEPN
+179 TNYNPQAQEPD
-190 FKGWSLSKWFKDI
+190 FKGWSLSEWFKSI

-218 ACSINP
+218 ACAINP

-260 APLKLKEFENDFKL
+260 APLKLKEFEEDFKL

-306 ETILINPKSLP
+306 ETILINPKGQP
-317 LFSTQFNCFIVQS
+317 PFSTQFNCFIVQS

-388 FDFMIDTEESRQEIK
+388 FDFMTDTEESRQEIK

-414 YVNEHL
+414 YVNEYV
-420 DDLKSK
+420 DDIKSA
-426 RLPIVFLFKHFQATS
+426 RVPTMYHFKLFQATS
-441 DYENNPQKMKQQT
+441 DYENNPQKMKQST
-454 FTRRI
+454 FTRRLK
-459 RPLLESKGY
+459 PLLEAKGY
-468 TYSRNSLAPLTY
+468 TYSKNNLAPLTY
-480 WNTDDEKLLEQYDI
+480 WNVDDEKLLEKYDI

-499 VKVDIAKYQPLFEK
+499 FKVDIQKKQPLFEK
-513 PENNQDKTNI
+513 PQDDQNKSN

>member
-21 QIEKKKQ
+21 QQEKQ
-28 KPVTMNQLFSIL
+28 KEKPITMNQLFSIL

-60 CIQYVPPRTIADI
+60 RIQHVPPRTIADI
-73 LKRYVLFAVI
+73 LKRYVIFAVI

-95 AYYDLDAGI
+95 AYYDLDDGI

-110 SIQKLIIA
+110 NIQKLIIA
-118 VERNA
+118 VERSTS
-123 NIKQRKETMEYLR
+123 IKQRRETMEYLR
-136 LDAPQKHPTDS
+136 LEAQRKRPSDDS
-147 RNLIIVGNGVFNK
+147 NLIIVGNGVFNK

-165 EPYSPKYIFTSKIS
+165 EPYNPRYIFTSKIS
-179 TNYNPQAQEPN
+179 TNYNPDAQEPD
-190 FKGWSLSKWFKDI
+190 FKGWSLSEWFEDI

-210 ETLLWQSL
+210 EKLLWQSL

-260 APLKLKEFENDFKL
+260 APLKLKEFEEDFKL

-306 ETILINPKSLP
+306 ETVLINPKGQP
-317 LFSTQFNCFIVQS
+317 PFSTQFNCFIVQS

-375 LLEWILSKVIIMD
+375 LLEWILSKVIVMD
-388 FDFMIDTEESRQEIK
+388 FDFMTDTEESRQEIK

-414 YVNEHL
+414 YVNEYV
-420 DDLKSK
+420 DDIKSA
-426 RLPIVFLFKHFQATS
+426 RVPTMYHFKLFQATS
-441 DYENNPQKMKQQT
+441 DYENNPQKMKQST
-454 FTRRI
+454 FTRRLK
-459 RPLLESKGY
+459 PLLEAKGY
-468 TYSRNSLAPLTY
+468 TYSKNNLAPLTY
-480 WNTDDEKLLEQYDI
+480 WNIDDEKLLEKYDI

-499 VKVDIAKYQPLFEK
+499 FKVDIQKKQPLFEK
-513 PENNQDKTNI
+513 PQDDQNKSN

>member
-10 NLFDLMDKATE
+10 SLFDLMDKATE
-21 QIEKKKQ
+21 QQEKQKE

-60 CIQYVPPRTIADI
+60 RIQHVPPRTIADI
-73 LKRYVLFAVI
+73 LKRYVIFAVI

-95 AYYDLDAGI
+95 AYYDLDDGI

-110 SIQKLIIA
+110 NIQKLIIA
-118 VERNA
+118 VERSTS
-123 NIKQRKETMEYLR
+123 IKQRRETMEYLR
-136 LDAPQKHPTDS
+136 LEAQRKRPSDDS
-147 RNLIIVGNGVFNK
+147 NLIIVGNGVFNK

-165 EPYSPKYIFTSKIS
+165 EPYNPRYIFTSKIS
-179 TNYNPQAQEPN
+179 TNYNPQAQEPD
-190 FKGWSLSKWFKDI
+190 FKGWSLSNWFKDI

-218 ACSINP
+218 ACAINP

-260 APLKLKEFENDFKL
+260 APLKLKEFEEDFKL

-306 ETILINPKSLP
+306 ETVLINPKGQP
-317 LFSTQFNCFIVQS
+317 PFSTQFNCFIVQS

-388 FDFMIDTEESRQEIK
+388 FDFMTDTEESRQEIK

-414 YVNEHL
+414 YVNEYV
-420 DDLKSK
+420 DDIKSA
-426 RLPIVFLFKHFQATS
+426 RVPTMYHFKLFQATS
-441 DYENNPQKMKQQT
+441 DYENNPQKMKQST
-454 FTRRI
+454 FTRRLK
-459 RPLLESKGY
+459 PLLEAKGY
-468 TYSRNSLAPLTY
+468 TYSKNNLAPLTY
-480 WNTDDEKLLEQYDI
+480 WNVDDEKLLEKYDI

-499 VKVDIAKYQPLFEK
+499 FKVDIQKKQPLFEK
-513 PENNQDKTNI
+513 PQDDQNKSN

>member
-1 MASDESTNK
+1 MSD
-10 NLFDLMDKATE
+10 LLDKATNKM
-21 QIEKKKQ
+21 EKQKQ

-60 CIQYVPPRTIADI
+60 RIQHVPPRTIADI
-73 LKRYVLFAVI
+73 LKRYVIFAVI

-95 AYYDLDAGI
+95 AYYDLDDGI

-110 SIQKLIIA
+110 NIQKLIIA
-118 VERNA
+118 VERSTS
-123 NIKQRKETMEYLR
+123 IKQRRETMEYLR
-136 LDAPQKHPTDS
+136 LEAQRKRPSDDS
-147 RNLIIVGNGVFNK
+147 NLIIVGNGVFNK

-165 EPYSPKYIFTSKIS
+165 EPYNPRYIFTSKIS
-179 TNYNPQAQEPN
+179 TNYNPQAQEPD
-190 FKGWSLSKWFKDI
+190 FKGWSLSNWFKDI
-203 AENDKDK
+203 AENDRDK
-210 ETLLWQSL
+210 EKLLWQSL

-260 APLKLKEFENDFKL
+260 APLKLKEFEEDFKL

-306 ETILINPKSLP
+306 ETVLINPKGQP
-317 LFSTQFNCFIVQS
+317 PFSTQFNCFIVQS

-375 LLEWILSKVIIMD
+375 LLEWILSKVIVMD
-388 FDFMIDTEESRQEIK
+388 FDFMTDTEESRQEIK

-414 YVNEHL
+414 YVNEYI
-420 DDLKSK
+420 DDIKSA
-426 RLPIVFLFKHFQATS
+426 RVPTMYHFKLFQATS
-441 DYENNPQKMKQQT
+441 DYENNPQKMKQST
-454 FTRRI
+454 FTRRLK
-459 RPLLESKGY
+459 PLLEAKGY
-468 TYSRNSLAPLTY
+468 TYSKNNLAPLTY
-480 WNTDDEKLLEQYDI
+480 WNIDDEKLLEKYDI

-499 VKVDIAKYQPLFEK
+499 FKVDIQKKQPLFEK
-513 PENNQDKTNI
+513 PQDDQNKSN

>member
-1 MASDESTNK
+1 MPENNVSD
-10 NLFDLMDKATE
+10 LLDKDNE

-28 KPVTMNQLFSIL
+28 KPVNMNQLFSIL

-60 CIQYVPPRTIADI
+60 KIQHIPPRTIADI
-73 LKRYVLFAVI
+73 LKRYVIFAVI

-110 SIQKLIIA
+110 NIQKLIIA
-118 VERNA
+118 VERSTS
-123 NIKQRKETMEYLR
+123 IKQRRETMEYLR
-136 LDAPQKHPTDS
+136 LEAQRKRPSDDS
-147 RNLIIVGNGVFNK
+147 NLIIVGNGVFNK

-165 EPYSPKYIFTSKIS
+165 EPYNPRYIFTSKIS
-179 TNYNPQAQEPN
+179 TNYNPQAQEPD
-190 FKGWSLSKWFKDI
+190 FKGWSLSEWFKDI

-260 APLKLKEFENDFKL
+260 EPLKLKEFEEDFKL

-306 ETILINPKSLP
+306 ETVLINPKGQP
-317 LFSTQFNCFIVQS
+317 PFSTQFNCFIVQS

-388 FDFMIDTEESRQEIK
+388 FDFMTDTEESRQEIK

-414 YVNEHL
+414 YVNEYV
-420 DDLKSK
+420 DDIKSA
-426 RLPIVFLFKHFQATS
+426 RVPTMYHFKLFQATS
-441 DYENNPQKMKQQT
+441 DYENNPQKMKQST
-454 FTRRI
+454 FTRRLK
-459 RPLLESKGY
+459 PLLEAKGY
-468 TYSRNSLAPLTY
+468 TYSKNNLAPLTY
-480 WNTDDEKLLEQYDI
+480 WNVDDEKLLEKYDI

-499 VKVDIAKYQPLFEK
+499 FKVDIQKKQPLFEK
-513 PENNQDKTNI
+513 PQDDQNKSN

>member
-10 NLFDLMDKATE
+10 SLFDLMDKATE
-21 QIEKKKQ
+21 QQEKKKQ
-28 KPVTMNQLFSIL
+28 KPVNMNQLFSIL

-60 CIQYVPPRTIADI
+60 RIQHVPPRTIADI
-73 LKRYVLFAVI
+73 LKRYVIFAVI

-110 SIQKLIIA
+110 NIQKLIIA
-118 VERNA
+118 VERSTS
-123 NIKQRKETMEYLR
+123 IKQRRETMEYLR
-136 LDAPQKHPTDS
+136 LEAQRKRPSDDS
-147 RNLIIVGNGVFNK
+147 NLIIVGNGVFNK

-165 EPYSPKYIFTSKIS
+165 EPYNPRYIFTSKIS
-179 TNYNPQAQEPN
+179 TNYNPQAQEPD
-190 FKGWSLSKWFKDI
+190 FKGWSLSEWFKDI

-260 APLKLKEFENDFKL
+260 APLKLKEFEEDFKL

-306 ETILINPKSLP
+306 ETVLINPKGQP
-317 LFSTQFNCFIVQS
+317 PFSTQFNCFIVQS

-354 HQYNDKTA
+354 HQYNDSTA

-368 KYIKDKR
+368 KYIKDKK
-375 LLEWILSKVIIMD
+375 LLEWILSKVIVMD
-388 FDFMIDTEESRQEIK
+388 FDFMTDTEESRQEIK

-414 YVNEHL
+414 YVNEYV
-420 DDLKSK
+420 DDIKSA
-426 RLPIVFLFKHFQATS
+426 RVPTMYHFKLFQATS
-441 DYENNPQKMKQQT
+441 DYENNPQKMKQST
-454 FTRRI
+454 FTRRLK
-459 RPLLESKGY
+459 PLLEAKGY
-468 TYSRNSLAPLTY
+468 TYSKNNLAPLTY

-499 VKVDIAKYQPLFEK
+499 FKVDIQKKQPLFEK
-513 PENNQDKTNI
+513 PQDDQNKSN

>member
-10 NLFDLMDKATE
+10 GLFDLMDKATE

-28 KPVTMNQLFSIL
+28 KPVNMNQLFSIL
-40 KEQGQNWRD
+40 KEQGQSWRD

-60 CIQYVPPRTIADI
+60 RIQHVPPRTIADI
-73 LKRYVLFAVI
+73 LKKYVIFAVI

-95 AYYDLDAGI
+95 AYYDLDDGI

-110 SIQKLIIA
+110 NIQKLIIA
-118 VERNA
+118 VERSTS
-123 NIKQRKETMEYLR
+123 IKQRRETMEYLR
-136 LDAPQKHPTDS
+136 LEAQRKRPSDDS
-147 RNLIIVGNGVFNK
+147 NLIIVGNGVFNK

-165 EPYSPKYIFTSKIS
+165 EPYNPRYIFTSKIS
-179 TNYNPQAQEPN
+179 TNYNPDAQEPD
-190 FKGWSLSKWFKDI
+190 FKGWSLSEWFKDI

-260 APLKLKEFENDFKL
+260 APLKLKEFEEDFKL

-306 ETILINPKSLP
+306 ETILVNPKGQP
-317 LFSTQFNCFIVQS
+317 PFSTQFNCFIVQS

-354 HQYNDKTA
+354 HQYNDSTA

-375 LLEWILSKVIIMD
+375 LLEWILSKVIVMD
-388 FDFMIDTEESRQEIK
+388 FDFMTDTEESQQEIK

-414 YVNEHL
+414 YVNEYV
-420 DDLKSK
+420 DDIKSA
-426 RLPIVFLFKHFQATS
+426 RVPTMYHFKLFQATS
-441 DYENNPQKMKQQT
+441 DYENNPQKMKQST
-454 FTRRI
+454 FTRRLK
-459 RPLLESKGY
+459 PLLEAKGY
-468 TYSRNSLAPLTY
+468 TYSKNNLAPLTY
-480 WNTDDEKLLEQYDI
+480 WNVDDEKLLEKYDI

-499 VKVDIAKYQPLFEK
+499 FKVDIQKKQPLFEK
-513 PENNQDKTNI
+513 PQDDQNKSN

>member
-1 MASDESTNK
+1 MTSNNID
-10 NLFDLMDKATE
+10 DLLDKATK
-21 QIEKKKQ
+21 QQEKQKQ
-28 KPVTMNQLFSIL
+28 KPVTMSQLFSIL

-60 CIQYVPPRTIADI
+60 RIQHVPPRTIADI
-73 LKRYVLFAVI
+73 LKRYVIFAVI

-110 SIQKLIIA
+110 NIQKLIIA
-118 VERNA
+118 VERSTS
-123 NIKQRKETMEYLR
+123 IKQRRETMEYLR
-136 LDAPQKHPTDS
+136 LEAQRKRPSDDS
-147 RNLIIVGNGVFNK
+147 NLIIVGNGVFNK

-165 EPYSPKYIFTSKIS
+165 EPYNPRYIFTSKIS

-190 FKGWSLSKWFKDI
+190 FKGWSLSEWFKDI

-260 APLKLKEFENDFKL
+260 APLKLKEFEEDFKL

-306 ETILINPKSLP
+306 ETVLINPKGQP
-317 LFSTQFNCFIVQS
+317 PFSTQFNCFIVQS

-368 KYIKDKR
+368 KYIKDKK
-375 LLEWILSKVIIMD
+375 LLEWILSKVIAMD
-388 FDFMIDTEESRQEIK
+388 FDFMTDTEESRQEIK

-414 YVNEHL
+414 YVNEYV
-420 DDLKSK
+420 DDIKSA
-426 RLPIVFLFKHFQATS
+426 RVPTMYHFKLFQATS
-441 DYENNPQKMKQQT
+441 DYENNPQKMKQST
-454 FTRRI
+454 FTRRLK
-459 RPLLESKGY
+459 PLLEAKGY
-468 TYSRNSLAPLTY
+468 TYSKNNLAPLTY
-480 WNTDDEKLLEQYDI
+480 WNIDDEKLLEKYDI

-499 VKVDIAKYQPLFEK
+499 FKVDIQKKQPLFEK
-513 PENNQDKTNI
+513 PQDDQNKSN

>member
-1 MASDESTNK
+1 MTSNNID
-10 NLFDLMDKATE
+10 DLLDKATK
-21 QIEKKKQ
+21 QQEKQKQ
-28 KPVTMNQLFSIL
+28 KPVTMSQLFSIL

-60 CIQYVPPRTIADI
+60 RIQHVPPRTIADI
-73 LKRYVLFAVI
+73 LKRYVIFAVI

-110 SIQKLIIA
+110 NIQKLIIA
-118 VERNA
+118 VERSTS
-123 NIKQRKETMEYLR
+123 IKQRRETMEYLR
-136 LDAPQKHPTDS
+136 LEAQRKRPSDDS
-147 RNLIIVGNGVFNK
+147 NLIIVGNGVFNK
-160 KTKKL
+160 NTKKL
-165 EPYSPKYIFTSKIS
+165 EPYNPRYIFTSKIS

-190 FKGWSLSKWFKDI
+190 FKGWSLSEWFKDI

-260 APLKLKEFENDFKL
+260 APLKLKEFEEDFKL

-306 ETILINPKSLP
+306 ETVLINPKGQP
-317 LFSTQFNCFIVQS
+317 PFSTQFNCFIVQS

-368 KYIKDKR
+368 KYIKDKK
-375 LLEWILSKVIIMD
+375 LLEWILSKVIAMD
-388 FDFMIDTEESRQEIK
+388 FDFMTDTEESRQEIK

-414 YVNEHL
+414 YVNEYV
-420 DDLKSK
+420 DDIKSA
-426 RLPIVFLFKHFQATS
+426 RVPTMYHFKLFQATS
-441 DYENNPQKMKQQT
+441 DYENNPQKMKQST
-454 FTRRI
+454 FTRRLK
-459 RPLLESKGY
+459 PLLEAKGY
-468 TYSRNSLAPLTY
+468 TYSKNNLAPLTY
-480 WNTDDEKLLEQYDI
+480 WNIDDEKLLEKYDI

-499 VKVDIAKYQPLFEK
+499 FKVDIQKKQPLFEK
-513 PENNQDKTNI
+513 PQDDQNKSN

>member
-21 QIEKKKQ
+21 QMEQRKNE
-28 KPVTMNQLFSIL
+28 PTTMTQLFSIL
-40 KEQGQNWRD
+40 REQGQNWRD
-49 EHVKVLKNGEE
+49 EHVKVLKNGKER
-60 CIQYVPPRTIADI
+60 IQYVPPRTIADI
-73 LKRYVLFAVI
+73 LKRYVIFAVI

-95 AYYDLDAGI
+95 AYYDLDDGI

-110 SIQKLIIA
+110 NIQKLIIA
-118 VERNA
+118 VERSTS
-123 NIKQRKETMEYLR
+123 IKQRRETMEYLR
-136 LDAPQKHPTDS
+136 LEAQRKRPSDDS
-147 RNLIIVGNGVFNK
+147 NLIIVGNGVFNK
-160 KTKKL
+160 RTKKL
-165 EPYSPKYIFTSKIS
+165 EPYNPRYIFTSKIS
-179 TNYNPQAQEPN
+179 TNYNPQAQEPD
-190 FKGWSLSKWFKDI
+190 FKGWSLSNWFKDI
-203 AENDKDK
+203 AENDRDK
-210 ETLLWQSL
+210 EKLLWQSL

-260 APLKLKEFENDFKL
+260 APLKLKEFEEDFKL

-306 ETILINPKSLP
+306 ETVLINPKGQP
-317 LFSTQFNCFIVQS
+317 PFSTQFNCFIVQS

-375 LLEWILSKVIIMD
+375 LLEWILSKVIVMD
-388 FDFMIDTEESRQEIK
+388 FDFMTDTEESRQEIK

-414 YVNEHL
+414 YVNEYI
-420 DDLKSK
+420 DDIKSA
-426 RLPIVFLFKHFQATS
+426 RVPTMYHFKLFQATS
-441 DYENNPQKMKQQT
+441 DYENNPQKMKQST
-454 FTRRI
+454 FTRRLK
-459 RPLLESKGY
+459 PLLEAKGY
-468 TYSRNSLAPLTY
+468 TYSKNNLAPLTY
-480 WNTDDEKLLEQYDI
+480 WNVDDEKLLEKYDI

-499 VKVDIAKYQPLFEK
+499 FKVDIQKKQPLFEK
-513 PENNQDKTNI
+513 PQDDQNKSN